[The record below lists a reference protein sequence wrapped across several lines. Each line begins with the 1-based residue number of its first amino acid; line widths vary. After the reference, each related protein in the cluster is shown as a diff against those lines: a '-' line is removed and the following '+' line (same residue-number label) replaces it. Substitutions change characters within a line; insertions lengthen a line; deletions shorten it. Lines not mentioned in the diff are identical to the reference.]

1 MSKSYLFLGVLYPLK
16 KRVSSEYSIAFFNFA
31 GISVTREISATTR
44 MVLDSVRTIIIWVA
58 ALALDWQKFIPLQIL
73 GFVVLIIG
81 MMLYNDIGIQFI
93 KRTIMTRVLRR
104 PLPPDEDQERLIR
117 EDNANRR
124 GRNASLVPL
133 VPPTN
138 ERKGILVNPPD
149 RPITKEDKYR
159 LFTGSSWEILDAPF
173 PNSMVVP
180 ESCESSAWLSINLLM
195 VGPDKAI
202 VEETEIPTINFL
214 ESLGMINLFVY
225 ACHKRRGHIV
235 LPLTIP
241 SLNH

>member
-1 MSKSYLFLGVLYPLK
+1 RFVNICKSRYVLNLNLHNCNLYLTGDLLIIMAQIIVVVQMVHEERVIKRFTIHPLEAVGWEGIFGFVLLGLLLIPFFHIDAGAF
-16 KRVSSEYSIAFFNFA
+16 SELPTHKLDDAIDAFHQLGQNWQILTATLGNIFSIAFFNFA

-104 PLPPDEDQERLIR
+104 PLPPDEDQERLIP

-124 GRNASLVPL
+124 GGNIQEEPQPGPSNA
-133 VPPTN
+133 
-138 ERKGILVNPPD
+138 
-149 RPITKEDKYR
+149 
-159 LFTGSSWEILDAPF
+159 
-173 PNSMVVP
+173 
-180 ESCESSAWLSINLLM
+180 
-195 VGPDKAI
+195 AI
-202 VEETEIPTINFL
+202 
-214 ESLGMINLFVY
+214 
-225 ACHKRRGHIV
+225 
-235 LPLTIP
+235 
-241 SLNH
+241 